1 MTPRT
6 LLRNPNLKLI
16 NDQAKNFLQDFH
28 QGNVLALA
36 RYSLFESLPDTSN
49 LRLADAQQMIAR
61 EYGYASWPKLKQ
73 HVDALARDLILWK
86 NSWVYSAKVLSQ
98 VRPLPIAQGGLD
110 ITHEPANL
118 ATKIGVLNKSA
129 RGKRCLPVT
138 PPYFGVSP

>member
-16 NDQAKNFLQDFH
+16 NDQAKNFLQDFQ

-49 LRLADAQQMIAR
+49 LRLADAQQMLAR

-73 HVDALARDLILWK
+73 HVDALARDFDSLEEL
-86 NSWVYSAKVLSQ
+86 V
-98 VRPLPIAQGGLD
+98 GL
-110 ITHEPANL
+110 
-118 ATKIGVLNKSA
+118 
-129 RGKRCLPVT
+129 
-138 PPYFGVSP
+138 

>member
-1 MTPRT
+1 LIVDSCAVLFCPNADADGKGGDMTPRT

-73 HVDALARDLILWK
+73 HVDALARDFDTLEEL
-86 NSWVYSAKVLSQ
+86 V
-98 VRPLPIAQGGLD
+98 GL
-110 ITHEPANL
+110 
-118 ATKIGVLNKSA
+118 
-129 RGKRCLPVT
+129 
-138 PPYFGVSP
+138 